1 MKIILQSKTWK
12 NFKRLLVKGLI
23 FNNKPK
29 IREILLGFCQ
39 GTQGDANFWVGLK
52 KIHHHY
58 NTIAVDILKYLMEMN
73 WTYKHKDMSTLRR
86 CQSSRPNK
94 LF

>member
-52 KIHHHY
+52 KNTSSLQHY
-58 NTIAVDILKYLMEMN
+58 CSGHFEMFN
-73 WTYKHKDMSTLRR
+73 GNELNLQT
-86 CQSSRPNK
+86 
-94 LF
+94 